1 VRPVRRLLAA
11 AISVC
16 LLAAAPGCGGD
27 DASSGPLEAALSYV
41 PGRTPFVVA
50 IDTDLEGDQYKSL
63 QAILDRFPGGVKLDD
78 LFAGQLDGG
87 SGGVSFE
94 KDVKPLLGN
103 PFVVSA
109 TDVTSFLSDTDDDF
123 VAVLEVKDTEALGR
137 LIDKT
142 KPDKQ
147 GQVAG
152 ATVYDDDGTVFAVA
166 EDTVVF
172 AGSRERLEAALKR
185 ADAGEGMD
193 PSSFENGLEGLPEEA
208 LARAFFDV
216 RALLDQ
222 DPGAQDA
229 RKVEWVR
236 ALRTLGMTASVEDD
250 SADIEFNLKADGD
263 LSDEDLPLAAGDSAP
278 SVLQREGE
286 IGIGVRD
293 PSQIVTFF
301 ESALGAV
308 EPQTFGDYQ
317 AGKQAI
323 SQRYGV
329 DLDKDLF
336 GQLTEDMSV
345 SVAIDGSF
353 GARAEVKDPKAFAD
367 TVDKAARALPQLGSG
382 LGVTRVRRVGELYEG
397 QLADGRRIFFG
408 MRNGAFVVAS
418 DRARALE
425 LGTQQPTEVDGAEGS
440 LVMAADA
447 EQVGLRLIQQLGP
460 QLGAGGVFGGGLF
473 ARPLDRLSGSA
484 SSSTDGMR
492 GRFSLALD

>member
-1 VRPVRRLLAA
+1 VRRLLAA
-11 AISVC
+11 AILLC

-41 PGRTPFVVA
+41 PERTPFAVA
-50 IDTDLEGDQYKSL
+50 IDTDLGGDQYKSL

-78 LFAGQLDGG
+78 LFAGQLEGG

-94 KDVKPLLGN
+94 KDVRPLLGN

-123 VAVLEVKDTEALGR
+123 VAVLEVKDTEALDR

-142 KPDKQ
+142 KPEKQ
-147 GQVAG
+147 GEVAG
-152 ATVYDDDGTVFAVA
+152 ATVYDDDGTVFARA
-166 EDTVVF
+166 GDTVVF
-172 AGSRERLEAALKR
+172 AGSRARLEAALER
-185 ADAGEGMD
+185 SDAGEGMD
-193 PSSFENGLEGLPEEA
+193 LASFEDGLDGLPEDA

-222 DPGAQDA
+222 DPDARQA
-229 RKVEWVR
+229 RKVEWVS

-250 SADIEFNLKADGD
+250 SANIEFNLKAEGD
-263 LSDEDLPLAAGDSAP
+263 LSDEDLPLASGDEAP
-278 SVLQREGE
+278 SVLQRDGE
-286 IGIGVRD
+286 VGIGIRD

-308 EPQTFGDYQ
+308 EPQSFGDYE

-336 GQLTEDMSV
+336 GQLTENMSV
-345 SVAIDGSF
+345 SLAVDGSF
-353 GARAEVKDPKAFAD
+353 GARAEVKDPQAFAE
-367 TVDKAARALPQLGSG
+367 TVNKAARALPQLGSG
-382 LGVTRVRRVGELYEG
+382 LGFTGVSRAGELYEG
-397 QLADGRRIFFG
+397 RLADGGRIFFG
-408 MRNGAFVVAS
+408 MRDDVFVVAS

-425 LGTQQPTEVDGAEGS
+425 LGTQQPTKVEGAEGS

-447 EQVGLRLIQQLGP
+447 EQVGLRLLQQLGP
-460 QLGAGGVFGGGLF
+460 QLGAGGLFGGGLF
-473 ARPLDRLSGSA
+473 ARPLDALSGSV

-492 GRFSLALD
+492 GRFSLSLD

>member
-1 VRPVRRLLAA
+1 M
-11 AISVC
+11 
-16 LLAAAPGCGGD
+16 
-27 DASSGPLEAALSYV
+27 
-41 PGRTPFVVA
+41 VA

-78 LFAGQLDGG
+78 LLAGQLEGG

-123 VAVLEVKDTEALGR
+123 VAVLQVEDTEALDR

-142 KPDKQ
+142 KPEKQ
-147 GQVAG
+147 GEVAG
-152 ATVYDDDGTVFAVA
+152 ATLYDDNGTVFAVA

-172 AGSRERLEAALKR
+172 AGSRARLEAALER
-185 ADAGEGMD
+185 SDAGEGMD
-193 PSSFENGLEGLPEEA
+193 LASFEDGLDGLPEEA
-208 LARAFFDV
+208 LARAFLDV
-216 RALLDQ
+216 QALLDQ
-222 DPGAQDA
+222 DPDARQA

-236 ALRTLGMTASVEDD
+236 ALRTLGLTASVEDD
-250 SADIEFNLKADGD
+250 SADIEFNLEAEGD
-263 LSDEDLPLAAGDSAP
+263 LSDEDLPLASGDEAP
-278 SVLQREGE
+278 SVLQRDGE
-286 IGIGVRD
+286 IGIGIRD

-308 EPQTFGDYQ
+308 EPQSFGDYE

-345 SVAIDGSF
+345 SVAVDGSF
-353 GARAEVKDPKAFAD
+353 GARAEVEDPQAFAE

-382 LGVTRVRRVGELYEG
+382 LGVTDVRRAGELYEG
-397 QLADGRRIFFG
+397 RLAGGGRIFFG
-408 MRNGAFVVAS
+408 MRNDAFVVAS
-418 DRARALE
+418 DRARALQ
-425 LGTQQPTEVDGAEGS
+425 LGTQQPTAVEGAEGS

-447 EQVGLRLIQQLGP
+447 EQVGLRLLQRLGP
-460 QLGAGGVFGGGLF
+460 QLGAGRLFGGGLF
-473 ARPLDRLSGSA
+473 ARPLDALSGSV

-492 GRFSLALD
+492 GRFSLSLD